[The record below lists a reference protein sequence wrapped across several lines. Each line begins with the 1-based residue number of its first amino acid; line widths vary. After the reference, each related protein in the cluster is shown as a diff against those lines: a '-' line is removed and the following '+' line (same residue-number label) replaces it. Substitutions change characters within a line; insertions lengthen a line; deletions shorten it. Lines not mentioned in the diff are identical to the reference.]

1 MSLGVTDRHQER
13 CSMTVVDGGTTSLAV
28 HVGSFVRWDQQSIPP
43 VFYSHAQS
51 HLILLLLRLIPLFL
65 PSLFW
70 HSVSPCF
77 CYSLLPIWRSSGFEE
92 GKGRGSFDESVVR
105 IPFKQKDRDGIY
117 YRIDQHL
124 IVEDREAH
132 PPLRFIQREWRARW
146 HGKRSS
152 NSSKRN
158 GKRVRFCPTP
168 SSIIWSCPIINS
180 NHLGD
185 EITDHGN

>member
-1 MSLGVTDRHQER
+1 MSN
-13 CSMTVVDGGTTSLAV
+13 TSLAV
-28 HVGSFVRWDQQSIPP
+28 HVGLFVRWDQPSIPP

-51 HLILLLLRLIPLFL
+51 HLILLLLRLLPLFL

-92 GKGRGSFDESVVR
+92 GKERGSFLGWIRSAYSIQTKISRWNLLSNLSAFDHGRSRSASTVA
-105 IPFKQKDRDGIY
+105 FHSKG
-117 YRIDQHL
+117 
-124 IVEDREAH
+124 RE
-132 PPLRFIQREWRARW
+132 
-146 HGKRSS
+146 GKMTRKKEPQL

-158 GKRVRFCPTP
+158 GKRVRLFCPTY

-180 NHLGD
+180 NHLRD